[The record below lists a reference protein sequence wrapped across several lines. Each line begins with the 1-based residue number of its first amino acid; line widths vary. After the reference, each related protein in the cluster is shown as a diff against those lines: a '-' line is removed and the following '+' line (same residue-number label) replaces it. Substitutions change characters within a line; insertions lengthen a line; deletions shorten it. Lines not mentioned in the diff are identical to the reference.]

1 MKKLICT
8 EAVEALAKK
17 GKKEIYLDCD
27 TIVTP
32 AARDAA
38 AAHGMEFCDKPQCCT
53 GGGASVQSGDPLSSD
68 MIYNAMK
75 TLAAQGMFKGMFDE
89 TSGGQ
94 GGCAAP
100 ATPYQAEYDPSGFKV
115 IRGNSVK
122 MDILETGV
130 PADDGK
136 VMYQE
141 LIGSGDKSSMNAGFM
156 TINNCT
162 FDWDVQCEEIYY
174 VVSGAITVTI
184 DGKPYTARQG
194 DSLFIQNGSKVV
206 FSADG
211 MVKVFYATY

>member
-17 GKKEIYLDCD
+17 GEKEIYLDSN

-38 AAHGMEFCDKPQCCT
+38 EAHGVRFCDKPQCCGDSGA
-53 GGGASVQSGDPLSSD
+53 GGQSGDPLSSD

-75 TLAAQGMFKGMFDE
+75 AMAAQGMFKGMFDE
-89 TSGGQ
+89 TSGGS
-94 GGCAAP
+94 GCVAP
-100 ATPYQAEYDPSGFKV
+100 VMPYQAEYDPSGFKV
-115 IRGNSVK
+115 VRGNSVK
-122 MDILETGV
+122 MDVFETGV

-156 TINNCT
+156 TINSCT

-194 DSLFIQNGSKVV
+194 DSLFIRNGSKVV

>member
-17 GKKEIYLDCD
+17 GEKVICIDKD
-27 TIVTP
+27 TIITP

-38 AAHGMEFCDKPQCCT
+38 DDKGMTFSQIATESSCCSGTDSGCCDNGAHNNN
-53 GGGASVQSGDPLSSD
+53 PLSSES
-68 MIYNAMK
+68 IFRAMQ
-75 TLAAQGMFKGMFDE
+75 AMAEQGMFKGMFDE
-89 TSGGQ
+89 TN
-94 GGCAAP
+94 P
-100 ATPYQAEYDPSGFKV
+100 KTPYTAEYDPSGFKV
-115 IRGNSVK
+115 IRSGSIK
-122 MDILETGV
+122 MDVLETGN

-141 LIGSGDKSSMNAGFM
+141 LIGKDDKSSMNAGFM

-174 VVSGAITVTI
+174 VVSGDITITI

-206 FSADG
+206 FSAQDR
-211 MVKVFYATY
+211 VKVFYATY